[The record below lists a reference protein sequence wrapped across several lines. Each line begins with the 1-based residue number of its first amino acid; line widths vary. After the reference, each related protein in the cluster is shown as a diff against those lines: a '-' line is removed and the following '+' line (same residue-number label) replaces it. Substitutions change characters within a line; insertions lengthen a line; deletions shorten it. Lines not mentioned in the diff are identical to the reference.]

1 MLMHRPA
8 IVRSCPFCSSW
19 VSQSM
24 SGTLRLTASWIVS
37 QHPEWGETPIAV
49 VVPRGEI
56 DTDAVTAELTALCR
70 AELAGYKQPRRF
82 VFRTEFPLGP
92 AGKILKRVIADDLR
106 AVAAE

>member
-1 MLMHRPA
+1 MIISGGFNVYPA
-8 IVRSCPFCSSW
+8 EIERVIGHHSAVEMVAVVG
-19 VSQSM
+19 VSD
-24 SGTLRLTASWIVS
+24 
-37 QHPEWGETPIAV
+37 PEWGETPIAV